1 MNIPRAGERNQ
12 LQKLLTNNRSWSVV
26 IKIQPRRI
34 HYKFNLYVEN
44 WLLWKPVAAGDLVF
58 LLSLFIQEAM
68 IKPHLGYMFLLA
80 FVRWSSRPL

>member
-44 WLLWKPVAAGDLVF
+44 WLLREACGCWRSGFSL
-58 LLSLFIQEAM
+58 LFIQEAM